1 MRSNSF
7 GTFKESTMKPDSTLK
22 TRFEDCVG
30 EVKDEHAT
38 IVETVINM
46 IGGKWKVL
54 IVWHLG
60 FNKVLRFGEL
70 RRKLP
75 GITQRM
81 LTLALREME
90 RDGLIVRKV
99 YAEVPPHVEYSL
111 SDEGADLKRIYCE
124 VASWG
129 LRHEDLLRAA
139 RENRV
144 RRA

>member
-1 MRSNSF
+1 M
-7 GTFKESTMKPDSTLK
+7 TTESKPSK
-22 TRFEDCVG
+22 RFEDCTG
-30 EVKDEHAT
+30 EVKDEHAA
-38 IVETVINM
+38 IVEKVISM

-90 RDGLIVRKV
+90 HDGLVVRKV
-99 YAEVPPHVEYSL
+99 YAEVPPRVEYSL
-111 SDEGADLKRIYCE
+111 SDEGADLKTVYCE

-129 LRHEDLLRAA
+129 LRHEDLLRTA
-139 RENRV
+139 RDKNRNMQQ
-144 RRA
+144 AE

>member
-1 MRSNSF
+1 M
-7 GTFKESTMKPDSTLK
+7 TTDAKPRK
-22 TRFEDCVG
+22 RFEDCAG
-30 EVKDEHAT
+30 EVKDEHAA
-38 IVETVINM
+38 IVEKVISM

-90 RDGLIVRKV
+90 RDGLVVRKV
-99 YAEVPPHVEYSL
+99 YAEVPPRVEYSL
-111 SDEGADLKRIYCE
+111 SDEGADLKTIYCE
-124 VASWG
+124 VANWG
-129 LRHEDLLRAA
+129 LRHEGLLKTA
-139 RENRV
+139 RDKNQNSRE
-144 RRA
+144 A